1 MNVLISLTAMG
12 IIAMFGTIF
21 RIRALLLPLTLIGL
35 AAALYFD
42 VAGWN
47 ENVLLFN
54 SMRMDNYAI
63 AFTALAIIGAMFMIT
78 FYRHFFL

>member
-47 ENVLLFN
+47 RECV
-54 SMRMDNYAI
+54 
-63 AFTALAIIGAMFMIT
+63 AL
-78 FYRHFFL
+78 